1 MERNN
6 SKNSDNQKEQSF
18 LDPQD
23 LLNILNEI
31 QHGGDCF
38 KEQSFGEKLVIF
50 DSEDIS
56 GLADREYFINKI
68 DNNQGSNIF
77 NLLEYRQ
84 KDLGKDGNCGYR
96 AIALQL
102 YSNENYHNLIRKD
115 VYDYLTL
122 KKDNFVGFN
131 FEYAGN
137 LLDANEYIEKVKQD
151 DCWMV
156 DLELSV
162 LNLIYDTTLLVY
174 QKRNDGTLILL
185 QTYGNINDPNK
196 LFLNLCYVNNNHY
209 LVLYEKNND
218 NENIFAN
225 EKFKKEN
232 KKLDINNI
240 KKKTMVKAKKL
251 KLDIKYANDDKI
263 IKYNDIIRYI
273 KNKNKNNRRIY
284 PQEIYNISN
293 K

>member
-23 LLNILNEI
+23 LLNKLNEI
-31 QHGGDCF
+31 QHGGECF

-84 KDLGKDGNCGYR
+84 KDVGKDGNCGYR

-185 QTYGNINDPNK
+185 QT
-196 LFLNLCYVNNNHY
+196 
-209 LVLYEKNND
+209 
-218 NENIFAN
+218 
-225 EKFKKEN
+225 
-232 KKLDINNI
+232 
-240 KKKTMVKAKKL
+240 
-251 KLDIKYANDDKI
+251 
-263 IKYNDIIRYI
+263 
-273 KNKNKNNRRIY
+273 
-284 PQEIYNISN
+284 
-293 K
+293 

>member
-162 LNLIYDTTLLVY
+162 LNLIYGTTLLVY

-232 KKLDINNI
+232 KILEINNI
-240 KKKTMVKAKKL
+240 KKN
-251 KLDIKYANDDKI
+251 YG
-263 IKYNDIIRYI
+263 
-273 KNKNKNNRRIY
+273 
-284 PQEIYNISN
+284 
-293 K
+293 